1 MTITGSRSPD
11 KSASMILTA
20 EDGIVSS
27 HRAYAHSVI
36 QAAVLYSGPNQPSSA
51 TV

>member
-11 KSASMILTA
+11 GSASMILMA

-27 HRAYAHSVI
+27 HRAFVLSTM
-36 QAAVLYSGPNQPSSA
+36 QAAVLCSGPVQPFSA